1 MAAKP
6 VVIPIWGGNHVHRV
20 SPAAAQVRQTG
31 CADETVAAFTRFITD
46 GDLAK
51 RASRIVAPR
60 LGASPMSAGG
70 QLPPCQQGLAD
81 GECNTVLGH

>member
-60 LGASPMSAGG
+60 
-70 QLPPCQQGLAD
+70 
-81 GECNTVLGH
+81 